1 MNRYFSEDTQMVNR
15 HMKKHPTSLSS
26 EKYKSK
32 PQARDTTSHLAEW
45 LSKRSQITNIGEDV
59 EKKELLHTVGENA
72 NWCSYYGKQ
81 YEGSSKEIKIEP
93 S

>member
-1 MNRYFSEDTQMVNR
+1 MVNR
-15 HMKKHPTSLSS
+15 NMKRCPTSLSS

-32 PQARDTTSHLAEW
+32 PQARDTTSYLSEW
-45 LSKRSQITNIGEDV
+45 LSKRSQITNIDEDV

-81 YEGSSKEIKIEP
+81 YEASSKEIEIKL

>member
-1 MNRYFSEDTQMVNR
+1 MVNR
-15 HMKKHPTSLSS
+15 HMKRCPTSLSS

-32 PQARDTTSHLAEW
+32 PQARDTTSYLSEW
-45 LSKRSQITNIGEDV
+45 LSKRSQITNIDEDV

-81 YEGSSKEIKIEP
+81 YEASSKEIEIKL